1 MAFSHP
7 RKNAENDKMLLFF
20 WVPMRIGILL
30 YFSRFRVM
38 GYKFEFIESIK
49 TNIRS
54 VIGDAM
60 VGKERISR
68 VFQE

>member
-1 MAFSHP
+1 
-7 RKNAENDKMLLFF
+7 ML
-20 WVPMRIGILL
+20 IGILAL
-30 YFSRFRVM
+30 FFSVSVM

-68 VFQE
+68 VFKSNNGDLVLEATRRMVDEI